1 MLSDPARESL
11 RYAFDRA
18 MVQLYALALL
28 GLLVW
33 NLSAGSLFLG
43 LPRLFGALLEILLFL
58 AGLGLFVGAVV
69 AVLHRLLRDTLGGA
83 L

>member
-18 MVQLYALALL
+18 MVELYALALL

-33 NLSAGSLFLG
+33 DAAD
-43 LPRLFGALLEILLFL
+43 ALLAVAPRILRVPLETTLFV